1 MSDNTSALKALVWGA
16 LEAIAREKGK
26 DPASLGELH
35 FERPKQE
42 NHGDWAT
49 NAAMQNCRPLG
60 CKPRDLAEDIARRI
74 GSDRRIRRVEV
85 AGPGFINFYLSN
97 LWMGDIVRDVLAAG
111 SDYGRVDLGKGRK
124 AQVEFVSANPTGPL
138 HVGHG
143 RGAAVGD
150 VTGNILSFAGWNVE
164 KEYYVNDAGLQM
176 NILGRSTQSRY
187 FELLGRP
194 EKFPFPE
201 ESYKGRYIYDIAQE
215 VVDARG
221 EEFLERPLEESLPF
235 FRTYAAGRILEQIK
249 NELGEFG
256 GTFDN
261 FFSEKSLYDRNLVAA
276 AVQTLKERGHLYE
289 QDEALW
295 FRSTEYGDDKDRVLM
310 RSNGVPTYFTS
321 DIAYHKEK
329 FDRGFERVID
339 VWGADHHGYVP
350 RMKAA
355 IEALGYDPKKFTIL
369 LIQFVN
375 LLRDG
380 EQVKMSTRSGQ
391 FVELQEVVREVGV
404 DAARYYFLM
413 RRSDSH
419 LDFDLEL
426 AKSQSADNPVYYV
439 QYAHA
444 RLCSILQKAAEKG
457 IAVPGVSAFDPD
469 VIATPEEKRLFT
481 KLAQFPEEVGRA
493 AADLEPHRIVS
504 YVYELAGD
512 FHSYYNNGGRILEES
527 GALRDSHLLMVA
539 AIRTVIA
546 NALRLLGISA
556 PEKM

>member
-256 GTFDN
+256 VTFDN
-261 FFSEKSLYDRNLVAA
+261 YFSEKSLYDRNLVAA

>member
-256 GTFDN
+256 VTFDN
-261 FFSEKSLYDRNLVAA
+261 FFSEKSLYDHDLVAA

>member
-194 EKFPFPE
+194 EKFPCPE
-201 ESYKGRYIYDIAQE
+201 ESYKGRYIYEIAQE

-256 GTFDN
+256 VTFDN
-261 FFSEKSLYDRNLVAA
+261 FFSEKSLYDRDLVAA

>member
-1 MSDNTSALKALVWGA
+1 MSDNTSALKALVRGA
-16 LEAIAREKGK
+16 LEEIAKEKGQ

-49 NAAMQNCRPLG
+49 NAAMQNCKLLG
-60 CKPRDLAEDIARRI
+60 CTPRDLAEDIVRRI
-74 GSDRRIRRVEV
+74 GSDKHIRRVEV

-111 SDYGRVDLGKGRK
+111 GDYGRVDLGKGRK

-150 VTGNILSFAGWNVE
+150 VTGNILAFAGWNVE

-176 NILGRSTQSRY
+176 NILGRSAQSRY
-187 FELLGRP
+187 FELLGHP

-201 ESYKGRYIYDIAQE
+201 ESYKGHYIYDIAQE

-221 EEFLERPLEESLPF
+221 EEFLDQPLEESLPF

-249 NELGEFG
+249 DELGEFG
-256 GTFDN
+256 VTFDS
-261 FFSEKSLYDRNLVAA
+261 FFSEKSLYDRNLVPA

-469 VIATPEEKRLFT
+469 AIATPEEKRLFT
-481 KLAQFPEEVGRA
+481 KLAQFPDEVGRA
-493 AADLEPHRIVS
+493 AADLEPHRIVN
-504 YVYELAGD
+504 YVHELAGD
-512 FHSYYNNGGRILEES
+512 FHSYYNNGSRILEES
-527 GALRDSHLLMVA
+527 GAFRDSHLLMVA
-539 AIRTVIA
+539 AIRTVIV
-546 NALRLLGISA
+546 NALHLLGISA

>member
-256 GTFDN
+256 VTFDN

-310 RSNGVPTYFTS
+310 RSNSVPTYFTS

>member
-1 MSDNTSALKALVWGA
+1 MAENTTALKILVREALF
-16 LEAIAREKGK
+16 AIAAEKGV
-26 DPASLGELH
+26 DEASVGEIH

-42 NHGDWAT
+42 HHGDWAT
-49 NAAMQNCRPLG
+49 NAAMQYSKIFGLA
-60 CKPRDLAEDIARRI
+60 PRELAENIASRLSADKHVKKI
-74 GSDRRIRRVEV
+74 EV

-97 LWMGDIVRDVLAAG
+97 FWMSEVIGEILAAREN
-111 SDYGRVDLGKGRK
+111 YGRVNLGGGRR
-124 AQVEFVSANPTGPL
+124 AQIEFVSANPTGPL

-187 FELLGRP
+187 FELLGCPDRC
-194 EKFPFPE
+194 PFPE
-201 ESYKGRYIYDIAQE
+201 ESYKGHYIYDIAQE
-215 VVDARG
+215 IIDARG
-221 EEFLERPLEESLPF
+221 SDFLEVPLEQSLPF
-235 FRTYAAGRILEQIK
+235 FKDFAARRILLQIQE
-249 NELGEFG
+249 ELRQFG
-256 GTFDN
+256 VTFDN
-261 FFSEKSLYDRNLVAA
+261 FFSEKSLYDRGLISEVLAE
-276 AVQTLKERGHLYE
+276 LKVRGHVYE
-289 QDEALW
+289 KEGALW
-295 FRSTEYGDDKDRVLM
+295 FRTTEYGDDKDRVLM

-321 DIAYHKEK
+321 DIVYHKEK
-329 FDRGFERVID
+329 FDRGFERVVD

-355 IEALGYDPKKFTIL
+355 IEALGQDPKKFTIL

-375 LLRDG
+375 LLRG
-380 EQVKMSTRSGQ
+380 SEPVKMSTRSGQ
-391 FVELQEVVREVGV
+391 FVTLQAVVDEVGV

-419 LDFDLEL
+419 LDFDLEI

-444 RLCSILQKAAEKG
+444 RVCSILRKMREKN
-457 IAVPGVSAFDPD
+457 ISLPRPEAFDPEA
-469 VIATPEEKRLFT
+469 ISSAEEKRLLT
-481 KLAQFPEEVGRA
+481 ALAQFSDEVAHA
-493 AADLEPHRIVS
+493 ASDLEPHRIVN
-504 YVYELAGD
+504 YVHALACD

-527 GALRDSHLLMVA
+527 GAQQATHLLMVEA
-539 AIRTVIA
+539 LRIVLA
-546 NALRLLGISA
+546 NALRLLGITA

>member
-60 CKPRDLAEDIARRI
+60 CKPRDLADDIARRI

-124 AQVEFVSANPTGPL
+124 AQVEFVSANLTGPL

-256 GTFDN
+256 VTFDN
-261 FFSEKSLYDRNLVAA
+261 FFSEKSLYDRDLVAA

>member
-1 MSDNTSALKALVWGA
+1 MSDNTSALKALVRGA
-16 LEAIAREKGK
+16 LEEIAKEKGQ

-49 NAAMQNCRPLG
+49 NAAMQNCKLLG
-60 CKPRDLAEDIARRI
+60 CKPRDLAEDIVRRI
-74 GSDRRIRRVEV
+74 GSDKHIRRVEV

-111 SDYGRVDLGKGRK
+111 GDYGRVDLGKGRK

-150 VTGNILSFAGWNVE
+150 VTGNILAFAGWNVE

-176 NILGRSTQSRY
+176 NILGRSAQSRY
-187 FELLGRP
+187 FELLGHP

-201 ESYKGRYIYDIAQE
+201 ESYKGHYIYDIAQE

-221 EEFLERPLEESLPF
+221 EEFLNQPLEESLPF

-249 NELGEFG
+249 DELGEFG
-256 GTFDN
+256 VTFDS
-261 FFSEKSLYDRNLVAA
+261 FFSEKSLYDRNLVPA

-469 VIATPEEKRLFT
+469 AIATPEEKRLFT
-481 KLAQFPEEVGRA
+481 KLAQFPDEVGRA
-493 AADLEPHRIVS
+493 AADLEPHRIVN
-504 YVYELAGD
+504 YVHELAGD
-512 FHSYYNNGGRILEES
+512 FHSYYNNGSRILEES
-527 GALRDSHLLMVA
+527 GAFRDSHLLMVA

-546 NALRLLGISA
+546 NALHLLGISA

>member
-256 GTFDN
+256 VTFDN
-261 FFSEKSLYDRNLVAA
+261 FFSEKSLYDRDLVAA
-276 AVQTLKERGHLYE
+276 AVQTLKEHGHLYE

>member
-256 GTFDN
+256 VTFDN

-481 KLAQFPEEVGRA
+481 KLPQFPEEVGRA